1 MSSGS
6 YDPLGGSMRGKEK
19 SPGRG
24 RNVGLWILAFV
35 LMLSAGV
42 YQRYTGPT
50 YKLRGSY
57 SVGESVVKYRLVRSA
72 YSTGDTVVSIPAAA
86 DVTGDLVYRRYPTDD
101 EFTRVPMQRRGDEL
115 VGTLPAQP
123 PAGKLEYHL
132 ELATVT
138 GPVVAPDTGENA
150 VIRFKGWV
158 PAWVLIL
165 HVAFMF
171 FGVLVAWRVGLGA
184 LFSGQGI
191 RKLSWAALILFTVG
205 GFFLGPW
212 VQKYAFDDWWTG
224 VPFGWDLT
232 DNKTLVMW
240 LAWFFA
246 LLVTYR
252 GARRD
257 ADGGSAGEKKAR
269 LAVVIAAVV
278 TVAVYL
284 IPHSMAGS
292 QLDYD
297 AVDRGVAPEDA
308 IGVG

>member
-1 MSSGS
+1 
-6 YDPLGGSMRGKEK
+6 MRGKTEAT
-19 SPGRG
+19 GRG
-24 RNVGLWILAFV
+24 RSVGLWILAFV

-50 YKLRGSY
+50 YELRGSY
-57 SVGESVVKYRLVRSA
+57 TVGDEVIGYRLVRSA
-72 YSTGDTVVSIPAAA
+72 YSTADTVVAIPAPDGVA
-86 DVTGDLVYRRYPTDD
+86 GDLVYRRYPTED
-101 EFTRVPMQRRGDEL
+101 EFTRVPLVRRGNEL
-115 VGTLPAQP
+115 AGTLPVQP

-132 ELATVT
+132 ELMTAA

-158 PAWVLIL
+158 PAWVLVL

-171 FGVLVAWRVGLGA
+171 FGVLVAWRAGLGA
-184 LFSGQGI
+184 LFSGEGMG
-191 RKLSWAALILFTVG
+191 KLSWAALILFTVG
-205 GFFLGPW
+205 GFLLGPW

-246 LLVTYR
+246 LWAIGR
-252 GARRD
+252 GAKQD
-257 ADGGSAGEKKAR
+257 AAEGGSAGERKAR
-269 LAVVIAAVV
+269 AAVVVAAIV

-308 IGVG
+308 IGIG

>member
-1 MSSGS
+1 
-6 YDPLGGSMRGKEK
+6 MRGKEK
-19 SPGRG
+19 TPGRG

-50 YKLRGSY
+50 YELRGSY
-57 SVGESVVKYRLVRSA
+57 GVGEEVVKYRLVRSA
-72 YSTGDTVVSIPAAA
+72 YSTMDTVVVIPAPAGVA
-86 DVTGDLVYRRYPTDD
+86 GDLVYRRYPTDD
-101 EFTRVPMQRRGDEL
+101 GFTRVPLERRGDEL
-115 VGTLPAQP
+115 AATLPAQP

-132 ELATVT
+132 ELMTPI

-184 LFSGQGI
+184 LFSSRGI
-191 RKLSWAALILFTVG
+191 RKLSWAALVLFSVG
-205 GFFLGPW
+205 GLLFGPW
-212 VQKYAFDDWWTG
+212 VQKYAFDAWWTG

-232 DNKTLVMW
+232 DNKTLLMW
-240 LAWFFA
+240 LAWFLA
-246 LLVTYR
+246 LLVISR
-252 GARRD
+252 GERQA
-257 ADGGSAGEKKAR
+257 ATQDGVAGQRKAR
-269 LAVVIAAVV
+269 LAVVIAAIV

-297 AVDRGVAPEDA
+297 AVDRGVAPEEA
-308 IGVG
+308 IGIG

>member
-1 MSSGS
+1 MEGERKVS
-6 YDPLGGSMRGKEK
+6 
-19 SPGRG
+19 GRG
-24 RNVGLWILAFV
+24 RSIGLWVLAFV

-57 SVGESVVKYRLVRSA
+57 SVGEEVVKYRLVRSA
-72 YSTGDTVVSIPAAA
+72 YSSADTVVVIPAPAGVA
-86 DVTGDLVYRRYPTDD
+86 GDLVYRRYPTDD
-101 EFTRVPMQRRGDEL
+101 EFTRVPLERRGDEL
-115 VGTLPAQP
+115 AGTLPGQP

-132 ELATVT
+132 DLMTPA
-138 GPVVAPDTGENA
+138 GPVLAPDTGENA

-184 LFSGQGI
+184 LSSGQGI
-191 RKLSWAALILFTVG
+191 RRLSWVALILFTVG
-205 GFFLGPW
+205 GFLLGPW

-240 LAWFFA
+240 LAWLFA
-246 LLVTYR
+246 LLVIGR
-252 GARRD
+252 GAKRD
-257 ADGGSAGEKKAR
+257 AAEGGTTGEKKAR
-269 LAVVIAAVV
+269 LAVVIAAIV

-297 AVDRGVAPEDA
+297 AVDRGVAPEEA
-308 IGVG
+308 IGIG

>member
-1 MSSGS
+1 
-6 YDPLGGSMRGKEK
+6 MRGTEK
-19 SPGRG
+19 TPGRG
-24 RNVGLWILAFV
+24 KNIGLWILAFV

-50 YKLRGSY
+50 YELRGSY
-57 SVGESVVKYRLVRSA
+57 TVGDQAVKYRLVRSA
-72 YSTGDTVVSIPAAA
+72 YSTADTVVVIPAPVGVA
-86 DVTGDLVYRRYPTDD
+86 GELVYRRYPTDD
-101 EFTRVPMQRRGDEL
+101 EFTRVPLERRGEEL

-132 ELATVT
+132 DLMTPV

-150 VIRFKGWV
+150 VIRFKGEV

-191 RKLSWAALILFTVG
+191 RKLSWVALGLFTVG

-246 LLVTYR
+246 LVAISR
-252 GARRD
+252 GAKRD
-257 ADGGSAGEKKAR
+257 AAEGGSTGEKKAR
-269 LAVVIAAVV
+269 FAVVIAAIV

-308 IGVG
+308 IGIG

>member
-1 MSSGS
+1 
-6 YDPLGGSMRGKEK
+6 MRGKEK
-19 SPGRG
+19 TPGRG
-24 RNVGLWILAFV
+24 RNVSLWVVAFV

-50 YKLRGSY
+50 YRLRGSY
-57 SVGESVVKYRLVRSA
+57 SVGDEVVKYRLVRSA
-72 YSTGDTVVSIPAAA
+72 YSTADTVVVIPAPVGVA
-86 DVTGDLVYRRYPTDD
+86 GDLVYRRYPTED
-101 EFTRVPMQRRGDEL
+101 EFTRVPLERRGEEL
-115 VGTLPAQP
+115 IGTLPAQP

-132 ELATVT
+132 ELMTPA
-138 GPVVAPDTGENA
+138 GPAVAPDSGENA

-171 FGVLVAWRVGLGA
+171 FGVLVAWRAGLGA
-184 LFSGQGI
+184 LLSGEGI
-191 RKLSWAALILFTVG
+191 RKLSWAALILFSVG
-205 GFFLGPW
+205 GLLLGPW

-240 LAWFFA
+240 LAWVLA
-246 LLVTYR
+246 LLAIGHGTK
-252 GARRD
+252 RD
-257 ADGGSAGEKKAR
+257 AADGGSTGEKKAR
-269 LAVVIAAVV
+269 FAVVIAAIV

-297 AVDRGVAPEDA
+297 AVDRGVAPEEA
-308 IGVG
+308 IGIG

>member
-1 MSSGS
+1 MKG
-6 YDPLGGSMRGKEK
+6 YERTD
-19 SPGRG
+19 GRG
-24 RNVGLWILAFV
+24 RGAGLWVMAFV

-57 SVGESVVKYRLVRSA
+57 SVGEEVIKYRLVRSA
-72 YSTGDTVVSIPAAA
+72 YSTADTVVAVPAPP

-101 EFTRVPMQRRGDEL
+101 EFTRASLERRGDEL
-115 VGTLPAQP
+115 VGRLPAQP

-132 ELATVT
+132 ELTTPSGTA
-138 GPVVAPDTGENA
+138 VAPDTGQNA
-150 VIRFKGWV
+150 VIRFKGEV

-171 FGVLVAWRVGLGA
+171 FGVLVAWRAGLGA
-184 LFSGQGI
+184 LLSGQGLK
-191 RKLSWAALILFTVG
+191 KLSWAALILFTIG
-205 GFFLGPW
+205 GLLLGPW

-246 LLVTYR
+246 LIVIGR
-252 GARRD
+252 GAKRD
-257 ADGGSAGEKKAR
+257 AAGTGAGEGKRAR
-269 LAVVIAAVV
+269 VAVVIAAIV

-292 QLDYD
+292 QLDYG

-308 IGVG
+308 IGIG

>member
-1 MSSGS
+1 
-6 YDPLGGSMRGKEK
+6 MRGKEK
-19 SPGRG
+19 TPGR
-24 RNVGLWILAFV
+24 RSNVGLWILAFV

-57 SVGESVVKYRLVRSA
+57 SVGEEVVKYRLVRSA
-72 YSTGDTVVSIPAAA
+72 YSTADTVVVIPAPAGVA
-86 DVTGDLVYRRYPTDD
+86 GDLVYRRYPTED
-101 EFTRVPMQRRGDEL
+101 EFTRVPLERRRDQL
-115 VGTLPAQP
+115 AATLPAQP

-132 ELATVT
+132 ELMTPI

-184 LFSGQGI
+184 LFSSRGI
-191 RKLSWAALILFTVG
+191 RKLSWAALILFSVG
-205 GFFLGPW
+205 GLLFGPW
-212 VQKYAFDDWWTG
+212 VQKYAFDAWWTG

-240 LAWFFA
+240 LAWVLA
-246 LLVTYR
+246 LLLISR
-252 GARRD
+252 GERLA
-257 ADGGSAGEKKAR
+257 ATQGGVAGERKAR
-269 LAVVIAAVV
+269 LAVVIAAIV

-297 AVDRGVAPEDA
+297 AVDRGVAPQEA
-308 IGVG
+308 IGIG

>member
-1 MSSGS
+1 MKG
-6 YDPLGGSMRGKEK
+6 REK
-19 SPGRG
+19 GPGRS
-24 RNVGLWILAFV
+24 RDVGLWILAFV

-57 SVGESVVKYRLVRSA
+57 TVGEQVVKYRLVRSA
-72 YSTGDTVVSIPAAA
+72 YSTADTVVVIPAPAGVA
-86 DVTGDLVYRRYPTDD
+86 GDLVYRRYPTDD
-101 EFTRVPMQRRGDEL
+101 EFTRIPLVRRGEEL
-115 VGTLPAQP
+115 AGTLPAQP

-132 ELATVT
+132 ALMTPA
-138 GPVVAPDTGENA
+138 GPIVAPGTGENA

-158 PAWVLIL
+158 PKSVLIL

-184 LFSGQGI
+184 LFSGRGI
-191 RKLSWAALILFTVG
+191 VKLSWAALILFTVG
-205 GFFLGPW
+205 GLLLGPW

-246 LLVTYR
+246 LLVIGR

-257 ADGGSAGEKKAR
+257 LEDGGTGGEKKAR
-269 LAVVIAAVV
+269 LAVVIAAIV

-297 AVDRGVAPEDA
+297 AVDRGVAPEEA
-308 IGVG
+308 IGIG

>member
-1 MSSGS
+1 MKG
-6 YDPLGGSMRGKEK
+6 REK
-19 SPGRG
+19 APGRS
-24 RNVGLWILAFV
+24 RDVGLWILAFV

-57 SVGESVVKYRLVRSA
+57 TVGEQVVKYRLVRSA
-72 YSTGDTVVSIPAAA
+72 YSTADTVVVIPAPAGVA
-86 DVTGDLVYRRYPTDD
+86 GDLVYRRYPTDD
-101 EFTRVPMQRRGDEL
+101 EFTRIPLVRRGEEL
-115 VGTLPAQP
+115 AGTLPAQP

-132 ELATVT
+132 ALMTPA
-138 GPVVAPDTGENA
+138 GPIVAPGTGENA

-158 PAWVLIL
+158 PKSVLIL

-184 LFSGQGI
+184 LFSGRGI
-191 RKLSWAALILFTVG
+191 VKLSWAALILFTVG
-205 GFFLGPW
+205 GLLLGPW

-246 LLVTYR
+246 LLVIGR

-257 ADGGSAGEKKAR
+257 LEDGGTGGEKKAR
-269 LAVVIAAVV
+269 LAVVIAAIV

-297 AVDRGVAPEDA
+297 AVDRGVAPEEA
-308 IGVG
+308 IGIG

>member
-1 MSSGS
+1 
-6 YDPLGGSMRGKEK
+6 MRGKEK
-19 SPGRG
+19 TPGRG
-24 RNVGLWILAFV
+24 RNVSLWVVAFV

-50 YKLRGSY
+50 YRLRGSY
-57 SVGESVVKYRLVRSA
+57 SVGDEVVKYRLVRSA
-72 YSTGDTVVSIPAAA
+72 YSTADTVVVIPAPVGVA
-86 DVTGDLVYRRYPTDD
+86 GDLVYRRYPTED
-101 EFTRVPMQRRGDEL
+101 EFTRVPLERRGEEL
-115 VGTLPAQP
+115 IGTLPVQP

-132 ELATVT
+132 ELMTPA
-138 GPVVAPDTGENA
+138 GPAVAPDTGENA

-171 FGVLVAWRVGLGA
+171 FGVLVAWRAGLGA
-184 LFSGQGI
+184 LLSGEGI
-191 RKLSWAALILFTVG
+191 RKLSWAALILFSVG
-205 GFFLGPW
+205 GLLLGPW

-240 LAWFFA
+240 LAWVLA
-246 LLVTYR
+246 LLAIGHGTK
-252 GARRD
+252 RD
-257 ADGGSAGEKKAR
+257 AADGGSTGEKKAR
-269 LAVVIAAVV
+269 FAVVIAAIV

-297 AVDRGVAPEDA
+297 AVDRGVAPEEA
-308 IGVG
+308 IGIG

>member
-1 MSSGS
+1 
-6 YDPLGGSMRGKEK
+6 MRGTEK
-19 SPGRG
+19 TPGRR

-50 YKLRGSY
+50 YELRGSY
-57 SVGESVVKYRLVRSA
+57 TVSEQAVKYRLVRSA
-72 YSTGDTVVSIPAAA
+72 HSTADAVVVIPAPVGVA
-86 DVTGDLVYRRYPTDD
+86 GDLVYRRYPTDD
-101 EFTRVPMQRRGDEL
+101 EFTRVPLERQGDEL

-132 ELATVT
+132 DLMTPV

-150 VIRFKGWV
+150 VIRFKGPV
-158 PAWVLIL
+158 PAWVLFL

-171 FGVLVAWRVGLGA
+171 FGVLVAWRVGIAA
-184 LFSGQGI
+184 LFTGEGI
-191 RKLSWAALILFTVG
+191 KELSRAALVLFTVG
-205 GFFLGPW
+205 GLFLGPW

-240 LAWFFA
+240 FAWFFA
-246 LLVTYR
+246 LIVIGR
-252 GARRD
+252 GAKRD
-257 ADGGSAGEKKAR
+257 ATEGGTTGEKKAR
-269 LAVVIAAVV
+269 LAVVIAAIV

-308 IGVG
+308 IGIG

>member
-1 MSSGS
+1 ME
-6 YDPLGGSMRGKEK
+6 GKREI
-19 SPGRG
+19 SGRG
-24 RNVGLWILAFV
+24 RSIGLWVLAFV

-57 SVGESVVKYRLVRSA
+57 SVGEEVVKYRLVRSA
-72 YSTGDTVVSIPAAA
+72 YSSADTVVVIPAPAGVA
-86 DVTGDLVYRRYPTDD
+86 GDLVYRRYPTDD
-101 EFTRVPMQRRGDEL
+101 EFTRVPLERRGEEL

-132 ELATVT
+132 ELMTPA
-138 GPVVAPDTGENA
+138 GPAVAPDTGENA

-184 LFSGQGI
+184 LSSGEEI
-191 RKLSWAALILFTVG
+191 RRLSWAVLILFTVG
-205 GFFLGPW
+205 GLFLGPW

-240 LAWFFA
+240 FAWFFA
-246 LLVTYR
+246 LLAIGR
-252 GARRD
+252 GSKRD
-257 ADGGSAGEKKAR
+257 ATDGGSTGEKKAR
-269 LAVVIAAVV
+269 LAVVLAAIV

-292 QLDYD
+292 QLDYE

-308 IGVG
+308 IGIG

>member
-1 MSSGS
+1 ME
-6 YDPLGGSMRGKEK
+6 GKQETA
-19 SPGRG
+19 GRG
-24 RNVGLWILAFV
+24 RSIGLWVLAFV

-57 SVGESVVKYRLVRSA
+57 SVGDEVVKYRLVRSA
-72 YSTGDTVVSIPAAA
+72 YSTADTVVVIPAPAGVA
-86 DVTGDLVYRRYPTDD
+86 GDLMYRRHPTSD
-101 EFTRVPMQRRGDEL
+101 EFTRIPLERRGDEL
-115 VGTLPAQP
+115 VGKLPAQP

-132 ELATVT
+132 ELMTAA

-184 LFSGQGI
+184 LFSRQGI
-191 RKLSWAALILFTVG
+191 LKLSWAALVLFTVG
-205 GFFLGPW
+205 GFLLGPW

-246 LLVTYR
+246 LFAIGR
-252 GARRD
+252 GAKRD
-257 ADGGSAGEKKAR
+257 AEEGGTAGGKKAR
-269 LAVVIAAVV
+269 LAVVIAAIV

-308 IGVG
+308 IGIG

>member
-1 MSSGS
+1 
-6 YDPLGGSMRGKEK
+6 
-19 SPGRG
+19 
-24 RNVGLWILAFV
+24 
-35 LMLSAGV
+35 MLSAGV
-42 YQRYTGPT
+42 YQRLTGPT
-50 YKLRGSY
+50 YELRGSY
-57 SVGESVVKYRLVRSA
+57 QTAGEVVKYRLVRSA
-72 YSTGDTVVSIPAAA
+72 YSTSDTAVVIPAPAGA
-86 DVTGDLVYRRYPTDD
+86 EGTLVYRRYPTDD
-101 EFTRVPMQRRGDEL
+101 EFTRVPLVRRDGEL
-115 VGTLPAQP
+115 AGTLPAQP

-132 ELATVT
+132 ELMTPT
-138 GPVVAPDTGENA
+138 GGIVAPDTGENA
-150 VIRFKGWV
+150 VIRFKGEV

-191 RKLSWAALILFTVG
+191 RRLSWTALGLFTVG
-205 GFFLGPW
+205 GLLLGPW

-224 VPFGWDLT
+224 IPFGWDLT

-240 LAWFFA
+240 LAWLFA
-246 LLVTYR
+246 LIVIGR
-252 GARRD
+252 GTRQD
-257 ADGGSAGEKKAR
+257 AAEGGSAGERKAR
-269 LAVVIAAVV
+269 LAVVVAAIV

-308 IGVG
+308 IGIG

>member
-1 MSSGS
+1 
-6 YDPLGGSMRGKEK
+6 MRGKENR
-19 SPGRG
+19 PGRG
-24 RNVGLWILAFV
+24 RSIGLWVLAFI

-57 SVGESVVKYRLVRSA
+57 SAGEEVIKYRLIRSA
-72 YSTGDTVVSIPAAA
+72 YSTADTVVTVPAPEGVA
-86 DVTGDLVYRRYPTDD
+86 GDLVYRRYPTDD
-101 EFTRVPMQRRGDEL
+101 DFTRVPLVRRGEEL

-132 ELATVT
+132 ELMTVV
-138 GPVVAPDTGENA
+138 GPIVAPDTGENA
-150 VIRFKGWV
+150 VIRFKGEV

-171 FGVLVAWRVGLGA
+171 FGVVVAWRVGLGA
-184 LFSGQGI
+184 LFSADGV
-191 RKLSWAALILFTVG
+191 RKLSWVALILFTGG
-205 GFFLGPW
+205 GFLLGPW
-212 VQKYAFDDWWTG
+212 VQKYAFGAWWTG
-224 VPFGWDLT
+224 IPFGWDLT
-232 DNKTLVMW
+232 DNKMLIMW

-246 LLVTYR
+246 LVAIGR
-252 GARRD
+252 GAKKD
-257 ADGGSAGEKKAR
+257 VAEGGSTGEKQAR
-269 LAVVIAAVV
+269 IAVVIAAVV

-297 AVDRGVAPEDA
+297 AVDRGVAPGEA
-308 IGVG
+308 IGTG

>member
-1 MSSGS
+1 ME
-6 YDPLGGSMRGKEK
+6 GKREI
-19 SPGRG
+19 SGRG
-24 RNVGLWILAFV
+24 RSIGLWVLAFV

-57 SVGESVVKYRLVRSA
+57 SVGEEVVKYRLVRSA
-72 YSTGDTVVSIPAAA
+72 YSSADTVVVIPAPAGVA
-86 DVTGDLVYRRYPTDD
+86 GDLVYRRYPTDD
-101 EFTRVPMQRRGDEL
+101 EFTRVPLERRGEEL

-132 ELATVT
+132 ELMTPA
-138 GPVVAPDTGENA
+138 GPAVAPDTGENA

-184 LFSGQGI
+184 LSSGEGI
-191 RKLSWAALILFTVG
+191 RRLSWAALILFTVG
-205 GFFLGPW
+205 GLFLGPW

-240 LAWFFA
+240 FAWFFA
-246 LLVTYR
+246 LLAIGR
-252 GARRD
+252 GANRD
-257 ADGGSAGEKKAR
+257 ATDGGSTGENKAR
-269 LAVVIAAVV
+269 LAVVLAAIV

-292 QLDYD
+292 QLDYE

-308 IGVG
+308 IGIG

>member
-1 MSSGS
+1 
-6 YDPLGGSMRGKEK
+6 MRGEGKT
-19 SPGRG
+19 PGRG
-24 RNVGLWILAFV
+24 RSRALWILAFI
-35 LMLSAGV
+35 LMLAAGV

-57 SVGESVVKYRLVRSA
+57 AVGEQVVKYRLVRSA
-72 YSTGDTVVSIPAAA
+72 YSTGDTAVVIPAPAG
-86 DVTGDLVYRRYPTDD
+86 VTGDLVYRRYPTED
-101 EFTRVPMQRRGDEL
+101 EFARVPLVRRDGEL
-115 VGTLPAQP
+115 AGTLPAQP

-132 ELATVT
+132 ELTT
-138 GPVVAPDTGENA
+138 PSGTVVAPDTGENA

-171 FGVLVAWRVGLGA
+171 FGVLVAWRAGLGA
-184 LFSGQGI
+184 LVSAEGL
-191 RKLSWAALILFTVG
+191 RKLSWAALLLFTIG
-205 GFFLGPW
+205 GFLLGPW

-224 VPFGWDLT
+224 IPFGWDLT

-246 LLVTYR
+246 LIAIGRDR
-252 GARRD
+252 GEATVGEGTR
-257 ADGGSAGEKKAR
+257 GGRKAR
-269 LAVVIAAVV
+269 VAVVIAAIV
-278 TVAVYL
+278 TVGVYL

-308 IGVG
+308 IGIG

>member
-1 MSSGS
+1 
-6 YDPLGGSMRGKEK
+6 MRGKEK
-19 SPGRG
+19 TPGRG
-24 RNVGLWILAFV
+24 RNVSLWVVAFV

-50 YKLRGSY
+50 YRLRGSY
-57 SVGESVVKYRLVRSA
+57 SVGDEVVKYRLVRSA
-72 YSTGDTVVSIPAAA
+72 YSTADTVVVIPAPVGVA
-86 DVTGDLVYRRYPTDD
+86 GDLVYRRYPTED
-101 EFTRVPMQRRGDEL
+101 EFTRVPLERRGEEL
-115 VGTLPAQP
+115 IGTLPAQP

-132 ELATVT
+132 ELMTPA
-138 GPVVAPDTGENA
+138 GPAVAPDTGENA

-171 FGVLVAWRVGLGA
+171 FGVLVAWRAGLGA
-184 LFSGQGI
+184 LLSGEGI
-191 RKLSWAALILFTVG
+191 RKLSWAALILFSVG
-205 GFFLGPW
+205 GLLLGPW

-240 LAWFFA
+240 LAWVLA
-246 LLVTYR
+246 LLAIGHGTK
-252 GARRD
+252 RD
-257 ADGGSAGEKKAR
+257 AADGGSTGEKKAR
-269 LAVVIAAVV
+269 FAVVIAAIV

-297 AVDRGVAPEDA
+297 AVDRGVAPEEA
-308 IGVG
+308 IGIG

>member
-1 MSSGS
+1 MGI
-6 YDPLGGSMRGKEK
+6 KEK

-24 RNVGLWILAFV
+24 RSVGLWVLAFF

-57 SVGESVVKYRLVRSA
+57 TVDEQVIKYRLVRSA
-72 YSTGDTVVSIPAAA
+72 YSTADTAVVIPAPAGVA
-86 DVTGDLVYRRYPTDD
+86 GDLLYRRYPTDD
-101 EFTRVPMQRRGDEL
+101 EFTRVPLVRRGGEL
-115 VGTLPAQP
+115 AGALPAQP

-132 ELATVT
+132 ELMTPA
-138 GPVVAPDTGENA
+138 GPAVAPDTGENA

-165 HVAFMF
+165 HISFMY

-184 LFSGQGI
+184 LLSGQGI
-191 RKLSWAALILFTVG
+191 AKLSWAALILFTVG
-205 GFFLGPW
+205 GLLLGPW

-224 VPFGWDLT
+224 IPFGWDLT

-246 LLVTYR
+246 LLVI
-252 GARRD
+252 GWSARRD
-257 ADGGSAGEKKAR
+257 AAEGGAAGEKKAR
-269 LAVVIAAVV
+269 LAVVIAAIV

-308 IGVG
+308 IGIG

>member
-1 MSSGS
+1 
-6 YDPLGGSMRGKEK
+6 MRGKVK
-19 SPGRG
+19 TPGRG
-24 RNVGLWILAFV
+24 RNVGLWILAFI

-57 SVGESVVKYRLVRSA
+57 TVGEQVVKYRLVRSA
-72 YSTGDTVVSIPAAA
+72 YSTADTVVVIPAPVGVA
-86 DVTGDLVYRRYPTDD
+86 GDLVYRRYPTDD
-101 EFTRVPMQRRGDEL
+101 EFTRVPLQRRGDEL

-132 ELATVT
+132 DLMTPV

-150 VIRFKGWV
+150 VIRFKGMV

-191 RKLSWAALILFTVG
+191 RKLSWVALGLFTVG
-205 GFFLGPW
+205 GFLLGPW

-246 LLVTYR
+246 LLAIGR
-252 GARRD
+252 GAKRD
-257 ADGGSAGEKKAR
+257 AADGGTTGEKKAR
-269 LAVVIAAVV
+269 FAVVIAAIV

-308 IGVG
+308 IGIG